1 MGHPVAPSRRRRAWL
16 NCFGC
21 LTTKDMNNLAAQNGE
36 PVTEPAP
43 SGGIAA
49 ADVAK
54 KGAASSSGSVAPVVT
69 VAEVSSSS
77 SGILAVYEPKLTNDV
92 YSTDA
97 AASTSYP
104 QTTAGYHTDW
114 KNLGVCM
121 ASARDMEACVDG
133 VLEGS
138 IKSAQTLFA
147 RYDMNLDMR
156 LNQQDYYDLML
167 ELNLALP
174 YQDYQRFVDSTFC
187 YADCDS
193 DGLLTIDDFIPL
205 YKSIAAVRR
214 GFKRQDHHSNGQI
227 DRYWGG
233 CRCRVLLAC

>member
-133 VLEGS
+133 VVRGRPKPVCVACFALGQAHQQVPKQACSCLSAPQCTVCSHTARQCGS
-138 IKSAQTLFA
+138 LHCKLIVQHF
-147 RYDMNLDMR
+147 
-156 LNQQDYYDLML
+156 
-167 ELNLALP
+167 
-174 YQDYQRFVDSTFC
+174 
-187 YADCDS
+187 
-193 DGLLTIDDFIPL
+193 
-205 YKSIAAVRR
+205 
-214 GFKRQDHHSNGQI
+214 
-227 DRYWGG
+227 
-233 CRCRVLLAC
+233 